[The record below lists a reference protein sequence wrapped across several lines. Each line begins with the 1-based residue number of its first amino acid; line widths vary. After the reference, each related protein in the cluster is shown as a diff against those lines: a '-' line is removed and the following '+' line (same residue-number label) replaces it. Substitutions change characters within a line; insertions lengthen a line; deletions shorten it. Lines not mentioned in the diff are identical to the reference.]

1 MPFRSPA
8 RSLRR
13 LVLALALLPGAGGLH
28 AGASAGEDLLATQ
41 RQQYRAVAN
50 ALERGDPRP
59 FFRARGLLAD
69 YPLYPYLE
77 LEELRRRL
85 DAMPAAEVEA
95 FLARHGDDL
104 PAARLRDAWLPR
116 LAAHERWT
124 EFLRHYVEAPANT
137 ARRCDHAWALYRTG
151 ASLDADRA
159 AAAIWAAPRSLPRS
173 CDRLLET
180 WMARG
185 NPSPALA
192 WQRFEGA
199 MGAAETPLARY
210 LTRFLDAPARADAE
224 LFLRVADEPA
234 LVRQTERFTAGNPHH
249 DAIVAFGLSR
259 LAARDAGAARL
270 AFEQYAR
277 NAQFDASALAR
288 AAPRVASALAASSP
302 QTAMRWIMGLDAR
315 LRTDQLG
322 EQAVRLALRGEGW
335 DDVLSALDLLAPP
348 LAASERWQYWAAR
361 GRDAAFG
368 GDATE
373 AVFAQLGATRSY
385 YGFLAADR
393 LGRDYAMQHQPQP
406 VSEELLRAVADDP
419 GVRRAREFQLV
430 GDALASRREWLHA
443 TGRMD
448 ASGRL
453 AAAHLAS
460 RWGWHQ
466 LAIGTLIGAGE
477 RNALELRFP
486 ALYAEDFARAARQ
499 QGLGQNWLYAIA
511 RQESALN
518 ASVKSPAGALG
529 LMQLMPATAELTARK
544 TGIAYRGSRDL
555 LDPATNVA
563 LGSRYM
569 RMMLDQFQQNRI
581 LAAAAYNAGPGRV
594 KQWLQALPATVE
606 HDRFVETIPFPETR
620 QYVQNVLSFAVI
632 YAYLEGRQV
641 PVVEPAERLIRNPWH
656 LQAAHAG

>member
-1 MPFRSPA
+1 MPFHSPA
-8 RSLRR
+8 RSLRF
-13 LVLALALLPGAGGLH
+13 LAMALALLPGAGG
-28 AGASAGEDLLATQ
+28 ARASASTGEDLLATQ
-41 RQQYRAVAN
+41 RQQYRVVEN
-50 ALERGDPRP
+50 ALARGDPRP

-104 PAARLRDAWLPR
+104 PAARLREAWLPL
-116 LAAHERWT
+116 LAAHERWA
-124 EFLRHYVEAPANT
+124 EFLRHYVESPANT

-151 ASLDADRA
+151 ANAEADSA
-159 AAAIWAAPRSLPRS
+159 AAAIWAAPRSLPQG
-173 CDRLLET
+173 CDRVFEA

-192 WQRFEGA
+192 WQRFEAA
-199 MGAAETPLARY
+199 MGVAETRLARY

-234 LVRQTERFTAGNPHH
+234 LVRQTERFAAGNPRHG
-249 DAIVAFGLSR
+249 AIVAFGLSR

-288 AAPRVASALAASSP
+288 AAPRIASALAAGSP
-302 QTAMRWIMGLDAR
+302 QT
-315 LRTDQLG
+315 
-322 EQAVRLALRGEGW
+322 AVRLALRGEGW

-368 GDATE
+368 GGDA
-373 AVFAQLGATRSY
+373 AGAAFAQLGATRSY

-406 VSEELLRAVADDP
+406 VSEEQLRAVADDP
-419 GVRRAREFQLV
+419 GVRRAREFQLL
-430 GDALASRREWLHA
+430 GETLASRREWLHA

-466 LAIGTLIGAGE
+466 LAIGTLIDAGE

-486 ALYAEDFARAARQ
+486 ALYAQDFARAARQ
-499 QGLGQNWLYAIA
+499 QGLEQNWLYAIA

-569 RMMLDQFQQNRI
+569 RMLLDQFQQNRI
-581 LAAAAYNAGPGRV
+581 LAAAAYNAGPARV

-641 PVVEPAERLIRNPWH
+641 PVVQPAERLIQNPWR
-656 LQAAHAG
+656 LQADRAG